1 MTTIYDQLEREH
13 QQQQPATP
21 PPASYHQ
28 PDNTPQEAPVSLA
41 QIEQHIRNGV
51 ADVETKVHQWVTDLE
66 PHLGQLADLAQNV
79 EASPLVQAA
88 LAAVL
93 PPAVEQ
99 EIASLIGRLHEQF
112 GGSQPAPAPAEQ
124 PSDTPTDVPAAP

>member
-1 MTTIYDQLEREH
+1 MSIGDQLEREWRELRAH
-13 QQQQPATP
+13 LSHYHHNQ
-21 PPASYHQ
+21 HQ
-28 PDNTPQEAPVSLA
+28 PTQEAPVSLA

-66 PHLGQLADLAQNV
+66 PHLGQLADLASNV

-93 PPAVEQ
+93 PPAVEE

-112 GGSQPAPAPAEQ
+112 GGGQPAPAPAEQ
-124 PSDTPTDVPAAP
+124 PAEVPAAP